1 MELDVTNNPYLIDE
15 PNEAIDFF
23 YEGLIKTVH
32 NGKTGFFYRTT
43 VITWITE
50 TSYNVK
56 IEYDETL
63 NGFVEIN
70 SDWCYFENGYMDDT
84 LSGPVSGTIDGLKAW
99 YYLENGKVNFD
110 YKGFNKVGSSWM
122 YFSNGKVDKTINADH
137 YGSFYGTIDGV
148 GGWYVVKAGKA
159 YPDYNGFAL
168 VGSSWMQYKNGQV
181 DKSYTGT
188 LNVNING
195 TKKWYYINK
204 GKAILDYT
212 GFGKIGS
219 SWMYMKK
226 GEVNKTVTGIITGT
240 VNGTKA
246 QWYVKSGKVQLSY
259 SGTYKKN
266 GKTYTIKK
274 GKVVSVK

>member
-1 MELDVTNNPYLIDE
+1 M
-15 PNEAIDFF
+15 
-23 YEGLIKTVH
+23 
-32 NGKTGFFYRTT
+32 
-43 VITWITE
+43 
-50 TSYNVK
+50 
-56 IEYDETL
+56 
-63 NGFVEIN
+63 
-70 SDWCYFENGYMDDT
+70 
-84 LSGPVSGTIDGLKAW
+84 
-99 YYLENGKVNFD
+99 
-110 YKGFNKVGSSWM
+110 
-122 YFSNGKVDKTINADH
+122 
-137 YGSFYGTIDGV
+137 
-148 GGWYVVKAGKA
+148 
-159 YPDYNGFAL
+159 
-168 VGSSWMQYKNGQV
+168 NGQV

-259 SGTYKKN
+259 SGTYRKN